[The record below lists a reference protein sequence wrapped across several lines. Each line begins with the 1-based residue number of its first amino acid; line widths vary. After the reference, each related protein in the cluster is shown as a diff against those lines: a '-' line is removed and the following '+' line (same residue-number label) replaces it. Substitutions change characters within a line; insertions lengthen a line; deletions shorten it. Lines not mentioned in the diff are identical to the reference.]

1 VIFARHRR
9 WLLPALACAA
19 MLIMPALAWLLLPS
33 PRGFPPPPPPSAASV
48 APAPPVAAPSAAPR
62 RLQATAVQP
71 ARAGGS
77 AAPADDG
84 PVTGVVLDP
93 DGHPI
98 AKATVACDDR
108 DQTLAAITD
117 EEGRFAL
124 AAAASGCL
132 AVARHADFVGS
143 ERVALV
149 AGRPNTLRLERGGAI
164 EGDVVDERGAPVA
177 SFILAVES
185 YQGPANDG
193 APVGQT
199 RSIQDPR
206 GAFTWEKLVPGRYV
220 LTASAEGRPPVRSRL
235 VDVEVGRT
243 TAHVRITLARGATL
257 AGRVLDAA
265 THRPVAGATVT
276 LDAFTAPRAQSIR
289 PATSDEQGAY
299 ALEGTPPG
307 PFSVRVVRD
316 GYRARIVTG
325 LTTRGAP
332 TLQQDIELH
341 PVVDGGPAGDEFAG
355 IGAFLAPSPKGV
367 TFARLVPDG
376 PAQQAGLRAGDLIRR
391 IDGADASSLA
401 IFECMQS
408 LRGPD
413 GSRVTVQVE
422 RAGQRVDVT
431 VQRRSLAL

>member
-1 VIFARHRR
+1 LSYLEAVRAAVKLPVLRKDFVIDPWQVYESR
-9 WLLPALACAA
+9 AA
-19 MLIMPALAWLLLPS
+19 
-33 PRGFPPPPPPSAASV
+33 G
-48 APAPPVAAPSAAPR
+48 
-62 RLQATAVQP
+62 
-71 ARAGGS
+71 
-77 AAPADDG
+77 ADAIL
-84 PVTGVVLDP
+84 VS
-93 DGHPI
+93 
-98 AKATVACDDR
+98 
-108 DQTLAAITD
+108 LAAVTD
-117 EEGRFAL
+117 DEGRFRMGAE
-124 AAAASGCL
+124 AAGCM
-132 AVARHADFVGS
+132 AVARHPDFVGS

-149 AGRPNTLRLERGGAI
+149 AGRTNTLRLQRGGAI
-164 EGDVVDERGAPVA
+164 EGSVVDERGAPVA

-185 YQGPANDG
+185 YRPPDDASRAAQAPPGPA

-199 RSIQDPR
+199 RAIQDPR
-206 GAFTWEKLVPGRYV
+206 GAFTWENLVPGGYV

-235 VDVEVGRT
+235 VDVEAGRS

-265 THRPVAGATVT
+265 THKPVAGATVT
-276 LDAFTAPRAQSIR
+276 LDAFTAAPAQAIH
-289 PATSDEQGAY
+289 PATSDERGAY
-299 ALEGTPPG
+299 SLEGVPPG
-307 PFSVRVVRD
+307 PFSVRVTRD

-325 LTTRGAP
+325 LTTHGAP
-332 TLQQDIELH
+332 ALQQDVELH
-341 PVVDGGPAGDEFAG
+341 PVREGTPAGEDFAG
-355 IGAFLAPSPKGV
+355 IGAFLVPSPKGV

-422 RAGQRVDVT
+422 REGQRVDVT